1 MKLSIF
7 LSLLIAAGLALLV
20 YNAATTTVWDD
31 ETNGFFLAR
40 EPLPQLMQ
48 LMAANVHEDPPLFDL
63 ILHAWQ
69 HVAGYDPFALRLLSI
84 FFWLLTLL
92 GLHKAGNRL
101 GGAGAGL
108 ICVAVAV
115 WMPYHWMFPAAMRW
129 YSLFACLAVWNF
141 LALLRLLSPPQEGG
155 HRGLPALGAY
165 VLSGAALWYT
175 NYAAPALFL
184 AHGVAALAAP
194 NRSLR
199 SLLRLGAGW
208 VCIGLLYLPW
218 LPVFIRQL
226 GHSAAPF
233 SAKFTAASLYALWA
247 GEVSTPLAWWISIPA
262 GVAGLAACAS
272 IIMSMRWQRGAA
284 LPALMAGVL
293 VAVLVAKNVIWTKRL
308 LILTPFLAL
317 AIGVALHSVPA
328 AKTSR
333 WVLMRRVF
341 MTAAGIA
348 ICGGLVN
355 VFRREG
361 WMTYRWLVPVRDVV
375 VQAQLEVPDA
385 VMLTNSN
392 VVAFYAHDPVGIN
405 IASSRPEKAVG
416 MTSLPLYATTPAGV
430 QEVVRQRLSQAGSA
444 VYIHDSSSIR
454 FSEFSE
460 WLTSTMRAHGFN
472 LVRVDAH
479 AEASE
484 EYMRFHPSG
493 GKNLTREDRSRLVVV
508 YFERGATP

>member
-1 MKLSIF
+1 MKSSSF
-7 LSLLIAAGLALLV
+7 LSLLITAGLALLV

-69 HVAGYDPFALRLLSI
+69 KVAGYDPLALRLLSV
-84 FFWLLTLL
+84 FFWLLTLV
-92 GLHKAGNRL
+92 GLRKAGDKL
-101 GGAGAGL
+101 GGPGTGL
-108 ICVAVAV
+108 VCVAVAV

-141 LALLRLLSPPQEGG
+141 LALLRLLSPPHEGG
-155 HRGLPALGAY
+155 RGVLPALAGY

-175 NYAAPALFL
+175 NYAAPAVFL
-184 AHGVAALAAP
+184 AHGVVALAAP

-199 SLLRLGAGW
+199 SLLQLGAGW
-208 VCIGLLYLPW
+208 AGIGLLYLPW

-247 GEVSTPLAWWISIPA
+247 GEVSTPLAWWISVPVGLA
-262 GVAGLAACAS
+262 ALAACALVLL
-272 IIMSMRWQRGAA
+272 RWKESAV
-284 LPALMAGVL
+284 PALITGVL
-293 VAVLVAKNVIWTKRL
+293 LAVLVAKNVIWTKRL

-317 AIGVALHSVPA
+317 AVGLALRSVPA
-328 AKTSR
+328 SR
-333 WVLMRRVF
+333 AATWALMRKVF
-341 MTAAGIA
+341 LAASVIA
-348 ICGGLVN
+348 ICGGLLN

-361 WMTYRWLVPVRDVV
+361 WMTYRWLVPVGDVV
-375 VQAQLEVPDA
+375 EQVRRESPDT
-385 VMLTNSN
+385 VLLTNSN

-405 IASSRPEKAVG
+405 IASSLPERAVE
-416 MTSLPLYATTPAGV
+416 MTSLPFYATTPAIV
-430 QEVVRQRLSQAGSA
+430 QEVVRQRLAEASHAA
-444 VYIHDSSSIR
+444 YIHDSSSVR
-454 FSEFSE
+454 YTVVCA
-460 WLTSTMRAHGFN
+460 WLENAMKAHGFE
-472 LVRVDAH
+472 LVRVDPH

-484 EYMRFHPSG
+484 AYLRFHPGG
-493 GKNLTREDRSRLVVV
+493 GKDLTREDRSRILVVR
-508 YFERGATP
+508 FKRKEAP

>member
-1 MKLSIF
+1 MKSSTF
-7 LSLLIAAGLALLV
+7 LSLLITAGLALLV

-69 HVAGYDPFALRLLSI
+69 KVAGDDPLALRLLSV

-92 GLHKAGNRL
+92 GLHKAGDKL
-101 GGAGAGL
+101 GGPGAGL
-108 ICVAVAV
+108 VCVAVAV
-115 WMPYHWMFPAAMRW
+115 WMPYHWMFPAALRW

-141 LALLRLLSPPQEGG
+141 LALLRLLSPPQESA
-155 HRGLPALGAY
+155 RGVLPALAGY

-175 NYAAPALFL
+175 NYAAPAVFL

-194 NRSLR
+194 SRSLR
-199 SLLRLGAGW
+199 SLLQLGAGW
-208 VCIGLLYLPW
+208 AGIGLLYLPW

-247 GEVSTPLAWWISIPA
+247 GEVSTPLAWWISIPVGIA
-262 GVAGLAACAS
+262 ALAACALVLL
-272 IIMSMRWQRGAA
+272 RWKQSA
-284 LPALMAGVL
+284 LPALIAGVL

-308 LILTPFLAL
+308 LLLSPFLAL
-317 AIGVALHSVPA
+317 AIGVALRSVPA
-328 AKTSR
+328 SR
-333 WVLMRRVF
+333 AATWAFVRKVF
-341 MTAAGIA
+341 LAASVIA

-361 WMTYRWLVPVRDVV
+361 WMTYRWLVPVGDVV
-375 VQAQLEVPDA
+375 EQVWHDDPDT
-385 VMLTNSN
+385 VLLTNAN
-392 VVAFYAHDPVGIN
+392 VVAFYAHDPVGLN
-405 IASSRPEKAVG
+405 MASRQPEKVPK
-416 MTSLPLYATTPAGV
+416 MRCLPFYSGVAGLAQDV
-430 QEVVRQRLSQAGSA
+430 IRLRLAKASRAA
-444 VYIHDSSSIR
+444 YIHDSSSVR
-454 FSEFSE
+454 FTAVSA
-460 WLTSTMRAHGFN
+460 WLTTTMQAHGFE
-472 LVRVDAH
+472 VVSIDHH

-484 EYMRFHPSG
+484 QYLRFHPGG
-493 GKNLTREDRSRLVVV
+493 GKDLTREDRSRLLVVH
-508 YFERGATP
+508 FKRNATP